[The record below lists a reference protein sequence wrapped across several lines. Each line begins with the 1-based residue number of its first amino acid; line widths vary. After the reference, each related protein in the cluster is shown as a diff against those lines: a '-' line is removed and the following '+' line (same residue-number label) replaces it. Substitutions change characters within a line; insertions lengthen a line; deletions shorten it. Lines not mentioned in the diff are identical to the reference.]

1 MSLAVEVVAKQA
13 AEEEETANLMTRYKH
28 AELEDDASSVGSVQL
43 AEGVSSTTTHIR
55 YHPGTPICPPQWT
68 AYWKSRSRLERILFS
83 FSAALVTLLIVAL
96 LLLFT
101 QRRTTVDTMP
111 CLTPVCVQASANML
125 RAMDEKTDPCE
136 DFYTY
141 ACGGWVAANPIP
153 DGKSMW
159 GTFTKLEQQNQQ
171 ILKTALEKPYRELK
185 SESEAK
191 AKRYYMSC
199 IDLNETMEALGGKP
213 MLDLLDKIGGWNVT
227 TPKWSTNQAANW
239 SLQTTLHKLH
249 NGLNMGGLFSWSI
262 GEDDRNSSRN
272 VIQIDQGGLTLPTR
286 DNYLNKTE
294 NEKVLHAYLEYMT
307 KIGTLLGGEEAGTR
321 EQMQAVVDFET
332 RLANI
337 TEPPEFRRDEEKL
350 YNLMSLTELN
360 EQAPFIDW
368 VAYFS
373 DAMRLVN
380 RKVTPKTPVVVYAPQ
395 YLKNLTDL
403 LNEHTNTTE
412 GRTVLNNYLV
422 WQTVRSLTVALSK
435 AFRDAYRGLRKAL
448 IGSEGGEEPWRFCVT
463 DTNNVVGFATGA
475 MFVREVYK
483 SDIRPGAEEMV
494 DMVRNAF
501 KRNLKRLDW
510 MDEETRVAAMQKA
523 DAITKMIGYPDYI
536 LVATELDKKYEDLKF
551 KEDEYFNN
559 NVELSRFNLRANL
572 KKLDEPV
579 NKTRWSMTPPTVNA
593 FYTPTKNQIAIPYGI
608 LQPPFYDTR
617 TQNALNYGAM
627 GVIMGHELTHAFD
640 DQGREYDATGNLHN
654 WWNNQTIDRFKN
666 RTTCLV
672 NQYSAFNV
680 NKKAVNGNLT
690 LGENIADNGG
700 LKAAFHA
707 YETWAVQNP
716 GEQSLPGLNLSQKQL
731 FFVAFAQVWCSAS
744 TQEAAKLQL
753 EKDPHAPSK
762 HRVLGPLS
770 NMDEFSKVWQCKPGS
785 AMNPVNKCEV
795 W

>member
-1 MSLAVEVVAKQA
+1 MSLAVVEVA
-13 AEEEETANLMTRYKH
+13 AIGPEEETANLMTRYKH

-43 AEGVSSTTTHIR
+43 GEGVSSTTTHIR

-68 AYWKSRSRLERILFS
+68 TYWKSRSRLEKVLFCL
-83 FSAALVTLLIVAL
+83 LVGFVLLFLITL
-96 LLLFT
+96 LLLLT
-101 QRRTTVDTMP
+101 QPRSQSRGAATP
-111 CLTPVCVQASANML
+111 CLTPVCVQASASML
-125 RAMDEKTDPCE
+125 RAMDESVDPCQ
-136 DFYTY
+136 DFYSY

-171 ILKTALEKPYRELK
+171 ILKTALERPYDELK
-185 SESEAK
+185 SESEKK
-191 AKRYYMSC
+191 AKRYYASC
-199 IDLNETMEALGGKP
+199 VDLNETMEALGGKP
-213 MLDLLDKIGGWNVT
+213 MLELLDKVGGWNVT
-227 TPKWSTNQAANW
+227 TANWTDSATNW
-239 SLQTTLHKLH
+239 SLQTTLHNLH
-249 NGLNMGGLFSWSI
+249 NGLNMGGLFTWSI

-272 VIQIDQGGLTLPTR
+272 IIQIDQGGLTLPTR
-286 DNYLNKTE
+286 DNYLNKTD
-294 NEKVLHAYLEYMT
+294 NEKVLAAYLDYMT
-307 KIGTLLGGEEAGTR
+307 KIGTLLGGEEASTR
-321 EQMQAVVDFET
+321 QQMQAVVDFET

-350 YNLMSLTELN
+350 YNLMSLSEMN
-360 EQAPFIDW
+360 EMAPFINW
-368 VAYFS
+368 VDYFS

-380 RKVTPKTPVVVYAPQ
+380 HTVTSKTSVVVYAPQ
-395 YLKNLTDL
+395 YLKKLTEL
-403 LNEHTNTTE
+403 LKEFNNSME
-412 GRTVLNNYLV
+412 GKTVLNNYLM

-483 SDIRPGAEEMV
+483 PDIRPGAEEMV

-501 KRNLKRLDW
+501 KENLDRLDW
-510 MDEETRVAAMQKA
+510 MDDETREAAMQKA
-523 DAITKMIGYPDYI
+523 DAISKMIGYPDYI
-536 LVATELDKKYEDLKF
+536 LNAGDLDKKYHDLNF
-551 KEDEYFNN
+551 NEDEYFNN
-559 NVELSRFNLRANL
+559 NVELSRYNLKTNL

-579 NKTRWSMTPPTVNA
+579 NKTKWSMTPPTVNA

-608 LQPPFYDTR
+608 LQPPFYDIQ
-617 TQNALNYGAM
+617 TQHALNYGAM

-640 DQGREYDATGNLHN
+640 DQGREYDAGGNMHK
-654 WWNNQTIDRFKN
+654 WWNNQTIERFKN
-666 RTTCLV
+666 RTACLV
-672 NQYSAFNV
+672 NQYSHFNV
-680 NKKAVNGNLT
+680 SKKNVNGNLT

-700 LKAAFHA
+700 LKAAYHA
-707 YETWAVQNP
+707 YLTWASRNP
-716 GEQSLPGLNLSQKQL
+716 TEPPLPGLNLSQKQL

-753 EKDPHAPSK
+753 EKDPHAPSM

-770 NMDEFSKVWQCKPGS
+770 NMEEFSRVFKCPLGS
-785 AMNPVNKCEV
+785 KMNPEHKCEV

>member
-1 MSLAVEVVAKQA
+1 MSN
-13 AEEEETANLMTRYKH
+13 AEK
-28 AELEDDASSVGSVQL
+28 
-43 AEGVSSTTTHIR
+43 
-55 YHPGTPICPPQWT
+55 
-68 AYWKSRSRLERILFS
+68 
-83 FSAALVTLLIVAL
+83 
-96 LLLFT
+96 
-101 QRRTTVDTMP
+101 
-111 CLTPVCVQASANML
+111 
-125 RAMDEKTDPCE
+125 
-136 DFYTY
+136 
-141 ACGGWVAANPIP
+141 
-153 DGKSMW
+153 
-159 GTFTKLEQQNQQ
+159 
-171 ILKTALEKPYRELK
+171 
-185 SESEAK
+185 K

-199 IDLNETMEALGGKP
+199 IDTNETMEALGGKP
-213 MLDLLDKIGGWNVT
+213 MLDLLGTVGGWNVT
-227 TPKWSTNQAANW
+227 TPKWAATQAVNW

-249 NGLNMGGLFSWSI
+249 NGLNMGGLFTWSI

-294 NEKVLHAYLEYMT
+294 NEKVLVAYLDYMT
-307 KIGTLLGGEEAGTR
+307 KIGTLLGGEEASTR
-321 EQMQAVVDFET
+321 AQMQAVVDFET
-332 RLANI
+332 KLANI
-337 TEPPEFRRDEEKL
+337 TEPPELRRDEEKL
-350 YNLMSLTELN
+350 YNLMSLAELN

-373 DAMRLVN
+373 DAMHLVD
-380 RKVTPKTPVVVYAPQ
+380 RKVNMKTSVVVYAPQ
-395 YLKNLTDL
+395 YLKKLSDL
-403 LNEHTNTTE
+403 LKEHTNSTE
-412 GRTVLNNYLV
+412 GKTVLNNYLV

-501 KRNLKRLDW
+501 KRNLNRLDW
-510 MDEETRVAAMQKA
+510 MDEETREAAIKKA

-536 LVATELDKKYEDLKF
+536 LNPGELDLKYVDLDF
-551 KEDEYFNN
+551 DEDEYFNN
-559 NVELSRFNLRANL
+559 NVALSKFNLKTNL

-640 DQGREYDATGNLHN
+640 DQGREYDAGGNLHK
-654 WWNNQTIDRFKN
+654 WWNNQTIERFKN
-666 RTTCLV
+666 RTACLV
-672 NQYSAFNV
+672 NQYSQFNV
-680 NKKAVNGNLT
+680 NKKSVNGNLT

-700 LKAAFHA
+700 LKAAYHA
-707 YETWAVQNP
+707 YETWAA
-716 GEQSLPGLNLSQKQL
+716 EQRRPEQPLPGLNLSQKQL

-770 NMDEFSKVWQCKPGS
+770 NMDEFSRVWSCPAGS
-785 AMNPVNKCEV
+785 RMNPRDKCEV

>member
-1 MSLAVEVVAKQA
+1 
-13 AEEEETANLMTRYKH
+13 
-28 AELEDDASSVGSVQL
+28 
-43 AEGVSSTTTHIR
+43 
-55 YHPGTPICPPQWT
+55 
-68 AYWKSRSRLERILFS
+68 
-83 FSAALVTLLIVAL
+83 
-96 LLLFT
+96 
-101 QRRTTVDTMP
+101 
-111 CLTPVCVQASANML
+111 
-125 RAMDEKTDPCE
+125 
-136 DFYTY
+136 
-141 ACGGWVAANPIP
+141 
-153 DGKSMW
+153 
-159 GTFTKLEQQNQQ
+159 
-171 ILKTALEKPYRELK
+171 
-185 SESEAK
+185 
-191 AKRYYMSC
+191 
-199 IDLNETMEALGGKP
+199 
-213 MLDLLDKIGGWNVT
+213 
-227 TPKWSTNQAANW
+227 
-239 SLQTTLHKLH
+239 
-249 NGLNMGGLFSWSI
+249 
-262 GEDDRNSSRN
+262 
-272 VIQIDQGGLTLPTR
+272 
-286 DNYLNKTE
+286 
-294 NEKVLHAYLEYMT
+294 
-307 KIGTLLGGEEAGTR
+307 
-321 EQMQAVVDFET
+321 
-332 RLANI
+332 
-337 TEPPEFRRDEEKL
+337 
-350 YNLMSLTELN
+350 
-360 EQAPFIDW
+360 
-368 VAYFS
+368 
-373 DAMRLVN
+373 
-380 RKVTPKTPVVVYAPQ
+380 
-395 YLKNLTDL
+395 
-403 LNEHTNTTE
+403 
-412 GRTVLNNYLV
+412 
-422 WQTVRSLTVALSK
+422 
-435 AFRDAYRGLRKAL
+435 
-448 IGSEGGEEPWRFCVT
+448 
-463 DTNNVVGFATGA
+463 
-475 MFVREVYK
+475 
-483 SDIRPGAEEMV
+483 MV